1 MKKRIALLLSSMLLL
16 TACSDIFEKQ
26 IEIYHDAIE
35 ALDDA
40 DEFAIL
46 MEEAL
51 NTGIEIAAVSAKATE
66 EVVEE
71 LKEEYGAEYETML
84 DSIETLHSE
93 YFARVDRMFL
103 GYTFNFV
110 ERRTLLYRMAADRYC
125 KAERTEELEAV
136 KDIIERYSALSH
148 VAGQRA
154 CDPPAKIRDDY
165 EAARELAENCFEVAK
180 AKIEEE

>member
-1 MKKRIALLLSSMLLL
+1 MKKRITLLLSAMLLL

-51 NTGIEIAAVSAKATE
+51 NTGTGIAITASKATE
-66 EVVEE
+66 EDIEE

-84 DSIETLHSE
+84 DSIETLHNE

-125 KAERTEELEAV
+125 KATQTEELEAV

-148 VAGQRA
+148 VASQRA
-154 CDPPAKIRDDY
+154 CDVPAKIRDDY
-165 EAARELAENCFEVAK
+165 EAARELAENCYEVAK
-180 AKIEEE
+180 TKIEEE